1 MQGRTRSPAGKVV
14 PVSSSPLTRHRH
26 EVILRRL
33 EREPR
38 VRVSGLAQE
47 LAVSEETIRRDLD
60 ELEARGRLRRIHGG
74 AVPFRPDQEQPL
86 GERERIRPKEKA
98 KIAQIAAGLVEDGMT
113 VFVDTGSTPLAFAR
127 ALVGKRDVQLV
138 TNSLDIAQLLA
149 SEPGLRIKVTPGWLR
164 SNDNALL
171 GGDTVA
177 FVRRFVFDIAV
188 MGIAACDAQHGWMDY
203 AEEESDLRRILYGQA
218 RRNVLICDESKF
230 GRRASV
236 RTFDLSTALTVVTNR
251 PPPPAFSQAFGE
263 AGVEVLCERPNTK
276 PARQR

>member
-1 MQGRTRSPAGKVV
+1 M
-14 PVSSSPLTRHRH
+14 SSSTLTRHRH

-38 VRVSGLAQE
+38 VRVAGLAVE

-74 AVPFRPDQEQPL
+74 AVPFRPDEEQPL
-86 GERERIRPKEKA
+86 GERSRIKPKEKA
-98 KIAQIAAGLVEDGMT
+98 KIGQIAAGLVEDGMT

-149 SEPGLRIKVTPGWLR
+149 LEPGLRIKVTPGWLR
-164 SNDNALL
+164 PNDNALL

-188 MGIAACDAQHGWMDY
+188 MGIAACDVQYGWMDY
-203 AEEESDLRRILYGQA
+203 GEEESDLRRILYGQA

-236 RTFDLSTALTVVTNR
+236 RTFDLFTALTVVTNR
-251 PPPPAFSQAFGE
+251 PPPPAFTQAFGE